1 MRKSIVT
8 VILLASA
15 ASAFAQTQTGPNTP
29 SPTLAKAAK
38 GPVAA
43 KDANKPQIG
52 DFGFD
57 MAGRDT
63 SVTPGTDFFDYA
75 NGG

>member
-15 ASAFAQTQTGPNTP
+15 ASAFAQTNTP

-43 KDANKPQIG
+43 KDAKSRRSAISASTWPAAIP
-52 DFGFD
+52 
-57 MAGRDT
+57 A
-63 SVTPGTDFFDYA
+63 
-75 NGG
+75 